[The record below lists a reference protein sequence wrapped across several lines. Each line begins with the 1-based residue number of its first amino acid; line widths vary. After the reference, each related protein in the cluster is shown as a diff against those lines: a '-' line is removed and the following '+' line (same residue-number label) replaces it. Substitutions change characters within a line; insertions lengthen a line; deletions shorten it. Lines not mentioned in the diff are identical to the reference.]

1 MNRKTRVM
9 ALILV
14 IVMILALL
22 ASVVLPYLSMISPG
36 TGISGE
42 KRKTASKT
50 REPPQPG
57 RLFSICRFAI
67 FSVVYAAGDHRKGK
81 GGVKSRGERKKPRA

>member
-22 ASVVLPYLSMISPG
+22 ASVVLPY
-36 TGISGE
+36 
-42 KRKTASKT
+42 
-50 REPPQPG
+50 Q
-57 RLFSICRFAI
+57 
-67 FSVVYAAGDHRKGK
+67 
-81 GGVKSRGERKKPRA
+81 

>member
-22 ASVVLPYLSMISPG
+22 ASVVLPYLYMISSVGFGREKEDCLKDKRAAP
-36 TGISGE
+36 TGAALLQAI
-42 KRKTASKT
+42 AS
-50 REPPQPG
+50 
-57 RLFSICRFAI
+57 
-67 FSVVYAAGDHRKGK
+67 
-81 GGVKSRGERKKPRA
+81 